1 MNIRKEALFLADC
14 LGHMPKQTGEIKVA
28 VDTVIA
34 GLKRIAEGGEWPEDE
49 AREAAG
55 AAWAAG
61 EAAGAAW
68 AAGEAAGAAWAAY
81 WAAAWAAGDAAWAAA
96 DEAEWSA
103 GDAAWAA
110 SDAAGWAAR
119 AADWAAEAHLDP
131 DAERARQAAK
141 REELGLNTKQEA
153 D

>member
-1 MNIRKEALFLADC
+1 MSMEKTAAFLADC

-61 EAAGAAW
+61 EAAGAAD
-68 AAGEAAGAAWAAY
+68 AAY
-81 WAAAWAAGDAAWAAA
+81 WAAAWAAADAA
-96 DEAEWSA
+96 EW
-103 GDAAWAA
+103 AAWAA

-131 DAERARQAAK
+131 DAERARQAK
-141 REELGLNTKQEA
+141 VREELGL
-153 D
+153 